1 MQIKIKFKLLFCNL
15 KQVMFGREPSLDLNE
30 ILNPPS
36 WLERQI
42 QNETIDRRYKESLR
56 IEPKSQEHSWADKY
70 K

>member
-1 MQIKIKFKLLFCNL
+1 
-15 KQVMFGREPSLDLNE
+15 MFGREPSLDLNE

>member
-1 MQIKIKFKLLFCNL
+1 MKFKLLFCNL

-56 IEPKSQEHSWADKY
+56 IELKSQEHSWADKY